1 MNGLGAGCSIDPTQ
15 PTTLRLS
22 GGQTMRFVEPES
34 DEKTGVV
41 GVDLWAVPG
50 AAKKFDSVVICGVTW
65 TLVDCPA
72 E

>member
-1 MNGLGAGCSIDPTQ
+1 
-15 PTTLRLS
+15 
-22 GGQTMRFVEPES
+22 MRFVEPES

-65 TLVDCPA
+65 TLVDCPPNEHPHFGGDLEDA
-72 E
+72 KRTSPKLSG